1 MCVSVCFMQMWACV
15 YVNFTHGSETQGRV
29 ENKERCNLSH
39 GRNQI
44 AGILGGWSVDVSP
57 CLLFFYFGPEALGL
71 SGLVYKMDLRS
82 LFLP

>member
-29 ENKERCNLSH
+29 ENKERCILSH

-44 AGILGGWSVDVSP
+44 AGHPRVWSVDVSP
-57 CLLFFYFGPEALGL
+57 CPLFSYFGPEACGL